1 MTVEIATNLFY
12 LQNYPPDPFGSP
24 EILYAGVQ
32 ICTPET
38 AVPVVQDRKQCPYR
52 ATARQDSPG
61 LIILLKFGTL
71 MGEFIVMALVKY
83 SLVKVINMLIR
94 FNRL

>member
-1 MTVEIATNLFY
+1 MSL
-12 LQNYPPDPFGSP
+12 
-24 EILYAGVQ
+24 GVKKF
-32 ICTPET
+32 TPET
-38 AVPVVQDRKQCPYR
+38 AEKDRNNVHIGQLL
-52 ATARQDSPG
+52 ARIR